1 MGGFSM
7 RVVIVD
13 PHPLFREGLKRALDT
28 THDLRVVGEV
38 AHTRDLPLQQSDQ
51 CDLIT
56 LDGELESLLFLQE
69 RKKVRSKDR
78 PPFVLV
84 ISRCTEPQHVFQ
96 ILSAGAD
103 GYVSKSEP
111 NTTVIAGI
119 RKVAGGKKFLTQELS
134 DALLVNI
141 DETNRRIRLS
151 QREYEVLYLFG
162 SGLGSSEIA
171 ERLSLS
177 VKTISTYRSRLLDK
191 LKARNNAELIR
202 YAVREGIVI

>member
-1 MGGFSM
+1 L
-7 RVVIVD
+7 RVIIVD
-13 PHPLFREGLKRALDT
+13 PHPLFREGLKRALDG
-28 THDLRVVGEV
+28 THDVRVVGEA
-38 AHTRDLPLQQSDQ
+38 AHTRDLPIQQADQ

-84 ISRCTEPQHVFQ
+84 ISRCTEAQHVFQ
-96 ILSAGAD
+96 LLSAGAD

-111 NTTVIAGI
+111 NATVIAGI
-119 RKVAGGKKFLTQELS
+119 RKVATGKKFLTQELS